1 MVSNFVYAMALLT
14 LSISTLAQNNA
25 ELSANSIEQAQAE
38 AEVQS
43 RQESLTVEA
52 QQRIKRFATTLKTA
66 LVSAIQEQGLVHA
79 VDVCHSVAPQ
89 IAESLSTEGWQVART
104 SLKTR
109 NQNNQADMWERDT
122 LEDFDRRFKAGT
134 PAGELTASLQSDTQ
148 FRYMKAIPT
157 DKVCLACHGSTV
169 DETLSQAIINKYP
182 QDRAVGFTL
191 EDIRGAFTLSKQTEK

>member
-1 MVSNFVYAMALLT
+1 MVSKYFYAMALLT
-14 LSISTLAQNNA
+14 MSISTSAQNNV
-25 ELSANSIEQAQAE
+25 ELSGKSIEQAQAE
-38 AEVQS
+38 VES
-43 RQESLTVEA
+43 RQESLNVEA

-89 IAESLSTEGWQVART
+89 IAEELSTDGWQVART

-122 LEDFDRRFKAGT
+122 LEDFDRQFKAGT

-157 DKVCLACHGSTV
+157 DKVCLACHGSTI
-169 DETLSQAIINKYP
+169 DETLNQAIINKYP

>member
-1 MVSNFVYAMALLT
+1 MFSKFFYAVTLLG
-14 LSISTLAQNNA
+14 LSISTFAQNN
-25 ELSANSIEQAQAE
+25 IEQTAE
-38 AEVQS
+38 QTKLQS
-43 RQESLTVEA
+43 PQEGLNVEA
-52 QQRIKRFATTLKTA
+52 QQRIKRFATSLKSA

-89 IAESLSTEGWQVART
+89 IAEELSTEGWQVART

-109 NQNNQADMWERDT
+109 NQDNQAGIWEHDM

-134 PAGELTASLQSDTQ
+134 PAGELTASLHSDTQ

-157 DKVCLACHGSTV
+157 DKVCLACHGTKV
-169 DETLSQAIINKYP
+169 DSTLSEAINNKYP